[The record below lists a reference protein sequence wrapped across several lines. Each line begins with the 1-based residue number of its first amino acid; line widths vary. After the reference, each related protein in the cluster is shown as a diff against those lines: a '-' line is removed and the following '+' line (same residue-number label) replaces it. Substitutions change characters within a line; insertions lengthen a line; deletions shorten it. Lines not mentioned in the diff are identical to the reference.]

1 MFVPVIS
8 NATPIYWEMEMSKIT
23 NTNPP
28 QRGQELTTTDL
39 NQVFTEAN
47 GAFPLDGDNVR
58 NEGLDQPVF
67 SLNSG
72 HGKSGIILVNAASN
86 ESTTPVTVNA
96 NTATGTPFDAATT
109 VQTWTVVQ
117 PITTADLIR
126 VYWQFDYQN
135 TVTSAGPVN
144 IATNNGC
151 VWALWLEY
159 QLSFGGA
166 WQPVENQNDFDNF
179 LDTSVYGSPTSFTYG
194 CTIYSHAL
202 VYNNGGSLVVDTYPH
217 RTGYGCWW
225 LAPSSNITIYGL
237 RLQCRGLLNQRFVTP
252 NNLKNSWH
260 LQTVSS
266 GTQQSTINKSYIA
279 YMVMREQ

>member
-1 MFVPVIS
+1 
-8 NATPIYWEMEMSKIT
+8 MSKIT

-28 QRGQELTTTDL
+28 QRGEKLTTTDM

-72 HGKSGIILVNAASN
+72 HGKSAIILVGAGSN
-86 ESTTPVTVNA
+86 QATTPVTVNA
-96 NTATGTPFDAATT
+96 NTAASPAFDPAVTI
-109 VQTWTVVQ
+109 QTWAVVQ
-117 PITTADLIR
+117 PVTTEDMIR

-135 TVTSAGPVN
+135 TANSVAPVN
-144 IATNNGC
+144 IDTNNGC
-151 VWALWLEY
+151 VWAVWLEY
-159 QLSFGGA
+159 QLSSGGA
-166 WQPVENQNDFDNF
+166 WTAVENQYDFDAPI
-179 LDTSVYGSPTSFTYG
+179 DGTIGSPTAYGAPTKFCYG

-202 VYNNGGSLVVDTYPH
+202 VYNNGGVLRVDSIPH
-217 RTGYGCWW
+217 RTGYGQWW

-237 RLQCRGLLNQRFVTP
+237 RLQCRGLLDQRYITAVGFTQG
-252 NNLKNSWH
+252 NAWH
-260 LQTVSS
+260 LKTVSS
-266 GTQQSTINKSYIA
+266 GVQQTTINKSYVS